1 MAILGGYCA
10 MNSGSNGIHYNGGFS
25 HHRGPVTCVA
35 AIPGTRKVVTSAYDS
50 AVGLFDLDL
59 ETALLLG
66 YHEHLV
72 NRIVVNPAGTLAASS
87 SSDYTIGLWDLEQGR
102 LARVLRGHSDDVEDF
117 AFVDE
122 TTGAS
127 VSRDWRILI
136 WDLSTGAITRELVGH
151 EKDVLSVVSF
161 GGRLYTSG
169 DDMTLRVWDLATGDL
184 VQVWGP
190 FETETD
196 SCAVDP
202 LRRRAVLGCD
212 DGYLRIFDL
221 DTGRLAAEIEAHS
234 SGIKKVAVSPVTGD
248 ILSAAYDQRILVWDA
263 ADLHKKLRLEAR
275 LGTWER
281 SFNWSPDGASVL
293 AGTFDGT
300 VLEWDANTGRC
311 LREVG
316 GKGGNACLNE
326 VSADDR
332 GEVVVVSDD
341 GRVRLGRLSRSE
353 SEWTGTIEPRNGRV
367 LMNAVTLD
375 PVTALVACGA
385 HDHTLHL
392 FDQRGLTLCNE
403 RVVALGAGPIN
414 SIRVAH
420 HAGYEGQ
427 AFVACYSG
435 AIVRVDRHGEVLAR
449 ICLHDG
455 AVKALRIHPNQPLAA
470 SCSADGALISWTLD
484 GRLHDRYLGH
494 MAIVDDVAID
504 PSGTHLAS
512 VSRDF
517 TLKVYGLAD
526 GRMSH
531 SVSLGRRSPKSM
543 CFLNSHT
550 VIVGNYWG
558 ELIKYDL
565 ETERVTRRTIARNG
579 ISSVCTQGRD
589 IVASSY
595 DGALYLVDPEDLR
608 TLRTLRAMVQRVIE
622 PELVHA

>member
-1 MAILGGYCA
+1 VNVNATA
-10 MNSGSNGIHYNGGFS
+10 GSNGVQQGRGFG
-25 HHRGPVTCVA
+25 HHRGPVTCA
-35 AIPGTRKVVTSAYDS
+35 AGIPGTRLVATSAYDG

-59 ETALLLG
+59 GTVELLG

-72 NRIVVNPAGTLAASS
+72 NRIVVDASGALAASS
-87 SSDYTIGLWDLEQGR
+87 SSDYTIRLWDLERRR
-102 LARVLRGHSDDVEDF
+102 LDRVLIGHSDDVEDF

-122 TTGAS
+122 TTGVS
-127 VSRDWRILI
+127 VSRDWRILV
-136 WDLSTGAITRELVGH
+136 WDLASGAITRVLEGH

-184 VQVWGP
+184 VQKWGP

-202 LRRRAVLGCD
+202 VRQRAVLGCD
-212 DGYLRIFDL
+212 DGCLRVFDL
-221 DTGRLAAEIEAHS
+221 ASGALVAEIEAHS
-234 SGIKKVAVSPVTGD
+234 SGIKKVAVSPVDGD
-248 ILSAAYDQRILVWDA
+248 ILSAAYDQRILIWDA
-263 ADLHKKLRLEAR
+263 ADLRRKLRLESR
-275 LGTWER
+275 PTTWER

-300 VLEWDANTGRC
+300 VLEWDARSGYCRQ
-311 LREVG
+311 EVG
-316 GKGGNACLNE
+316 TDGGNACLNE

-332 GEVVVVSDD
+332 GEIVAVSDD
-341 GRVRLGRLSRSE
+341 GRIRLGRLSRSE
-353 SEWTGTIEPRNGRV
+353 SDWLAVVEPDRGRV
-367 LMNAVTLD
+367 LMNAVNLD
-375 PVTALVACGA
+375 APTALVACGA

-392 FDQRGLTLCNE
+392 FDRAGSTLRNE
-403 RVVALGAGPIN
+403 RVAALGEGPIN

-420 HAGYEGQ
+420 HPGYDGQ

-435 AIVRVDRHGEVLAR
+435 AIVRVDPSGRVLDK
-449 ICLHDG
+449 IHLHEG
-455 AVKALRIHPNQPLAA
+455 AVKALRIHPHQPLGA

-504 PSGTHLAS
+504 PSGTYLAS

-517 TLKVYGLAD
+517 TLKVYRLAD
-526 GRMSH
+526 GRMQH

-543 CFLNSHT
+543 CFLDGRT
-550 VIVGNYWG
+550 VIVGDYWG
-558 ELIKYDL
+558 ALIKFDL
-565 ETERVTRRTIARNG
+565 ETEKVTRRTVARNG
-579 ISSVCTQGRD
+579 ISSVCTQGGD

-595 DGALYLVDPEDLR
+595 DGALYLVDPAGLDVIR
-608 TLRTLRAMVQRVIE
+608 VLRAMYQRVSDR
-622 PELVHA
+622 ELIHA

>member
-1 MAILGGYCA
+1 
-10 MNSGSNGIHYNGGFS
+10 MNSGSNGICGNGGFG

-35 AIPGTRKVVTSAYDS
+35 GIPGTRKVVTSAYDS
-50 AVGLFDLDL
+50 AVGLFDLDGG
-59 ETALLLG
+59 TVDLLG
-66 YHEHLV
+66 YHDHLA

-87 SSDYTIGLWDLEQGR
+87 SSDYTIGLWNLDQGR
-102 LARVLRGHSDDVEDF
+102 LVRVLRRHSDDVEDF
-117 AFVDE
+117 AFVDD

-127 VSRDWRILI
+127 VSRDWRILV
-136 WDLSTGAITRELVGH
+136 WDLSTGAITGELLGH

-169 DDMTLRVWDLATGDL
+169 DDMTLRVWDVATSEL

-202 LRRRAVLGCD
+202 LWRRAVLGCD
-212 DGYLRIFDL
+212 DGYLRVFDL
-221 DTGRLAAEIEAHS
+221 DSGTMAAEIEAHS

-248 ILSAAYDQRILVWDA
+248 ILSAAYDQRILIWDA
-263 ADLHKKLRLEAR
+263 ADLRRKLRLEER
-275 LGTWER
+275 LATWER
-281 SFNWSPDGASVL
+281 SFNWSPDGASIL

-300 VLEWDANTGRC
+300 VLEWDANTARC
-311 LREVG
+311 LRELG
-316 GKGGNACLNE
+316 GTGGNACLNE
-326 VSADDR
+326 VCADDR

-353 SEWTGTIEPRNGRV
+353 SEWTGATLPVGGRM
-367 LMNAVTLD
+367 LMNAVNLD
-375 PVTALVACGA
+375 PATATVACGA

-392 FDQRGLTLCNE
+392 FEKIGSTLRDE
-403 RVVALGAGPIN
+403 RVAALGEGPIN
-414 SIRVAH
+414 SIRVARH
-420 HAGYEGQ
+420 KGYEGQ

-435 AIVRVDRHGEVLAR
+435 AIVRVNRQGEVIDR
-449 ICLHDG
+449 IHLHDG
-455 AVKALRIHPNQPLAA
+455 AVKALRIHPHQPLAA

-517 TLKVYGLAD
+517 TLKVYRLVG
-526 GRMSH
+526 GRLSH

-543 CFLNSHT
+543 CFLDENT

-558 ELIKYDL
+558 EVIKFDL
-565 ETERVTRRTIARNG
+565 QTERVTRRTVARNG

-595 DGALYLVDPEDLR
+595 DGALYLVDPTDLSVV
-608 TLRTLRAMVQRVIE
+608 RTLRAMVQRVME
-622 PELVHA
+622 PERVHA